1 MTLLNILEKRAAE
14 SPRKIAFTFHH
25 DPPCT
30 YGDLWQQIT
39 CCGGY
44 LLQQGLK
51 PGEPVIIVIP
61 NSGQFFYAFY
71 GVQWA
76 GGIAVPVFPGSGS
89 ERILKLADL
98 CGATL
103 IITSD
108 TYPPDNLDELKQ
120 KAKTNNR
127 RLFPV
132 EKTIKSFCGGIES
145 VGQWVSE
152 SVGQKVRRVERAE
165 DRRQKTE
172 DGNEKTVS
180 QWVNEKK
187 GLKASKPFLHENSNT
202 LYDHQ
207 HFDAFSAESVQ
218 LKKPS
223 GGPKGLIGP
232 PCHGALVAEGNTAFI
247 QFTSGSVGDPKG
259 VQLTHANLITNVEQ
273 MIAGMEITQPDIFVS
288 WLPVY
293 HDMGL
298 ILMTMVPFYLGL
310 PLTLLPTGYNYLKT
324 WLKTIQDQGATFTAA
339 PDFAYRLCL
348 LYIKDPENYDL
359 SSLRVALNA
368 AEMVRSGTIQRFEE
382 RFKLEHVMLP
392 AYGLAEATVGVCSWQ
407 PGEKVKVDTRGFVS
421 VGSPFPGVQ
430 MRIARDNKPAKPG
443 EIGEILVK
451 SEANTGGYF
460 QNPKAT
466 KDLFTQEGYIKTGD
480 LGYVDKDGDYF
491 IVGRK
496 KNIIIQGGFN
506 IAAGEIEE
514 LVDEFPFVRRS
525 AAVGIDRGSTEGE
538 QVYIFIEVNLK
549 KSQLQKQ
556 EIFEDITLEVVQQF
570 DRMFGFKPGRVYLLK
585 TRAVPMTYNG
595 KIKYLQLK
603 EDYVN
608 GTLRKEG
615 LILFPEY

>member
-1 MTLLNILEKRAAE
+1 
-14 SPRKIAFTFHH
+14 
-25 DPPCT
+25 
-30 YGDLWQQIT
+30 
-39 CCGGY
+39 
-44 LLQQGLK
+44 
-51 PGEPVIIVIP
+51 
-61 NSGQFFYAFY
+61 
-71 GVQWA
+71 
-76 GGIAVPVFPGSGS
+76 
-89 ERILKLADL
+89 
-98 CGATL
+98 
-103 IITSD
+103 
-108 TYPPDNLDELKQ
+108 
-120 KAKTNNR
+120 
-127 RLFPV
+127 
-132 EKTIKSFCGGIES
+132 
-145 VGQWVSE
+145 
-152 SVGQKVRRVERAE
+152 
-165 DRRQKTE
+165 
-172 DGNEKTVS
+172 
-180 QWVNEKK
+180 
-187 GLKASKPFLHENSNT
+187 
-202 LYDHQ
+202 
-207 HFDAFSAESVQ
+207 
-218 LKKPS
+218 
-223 GGPKGLIGP
+223 
-232 PCHGALVAEGNTAFI
+232 
-247 QFTSGSVGDPKG
+247 
-259 VQLTHANLITNVEQ
+259 
-273 MIAGMEITQPDIFVS
+273 
-288 WLPVY
+288 
-293 HDMGL
+293 
-298 ILMTMVPFYLGL
+298 
-310 PLTLLPTGYNYLKT
+310 
-324 WLKTIQDQGATFTAA
+324 
-339 PDFAYRLCL
+339 
-348 LYIKDPENYDL
+348 
-359 SSLRVALNA
+359 
-368 AEMVRSGTIQRFEE
+368 
-382 RFKLEHVMLP
+382 
-392 AYGLAEATVGVCSWQ
+392 
-407 PGEKVKVDTRGFVS
+407 
-421 VGSPFPGVQ
+421 VQ

>member
-14 SPRKIAFTFHH
+14 SPGKIAFTFHH

-132 EKTIKSFCGGIES
+132 EKTIKSFCGG
-145 VGQWVSE
+145 
-152 SVGQKVRRVERAE
+152 RAQSAK
-165 DRRQKTE
+165 R
-172 DGNEKTVS
+172 
-180 QWVNEKK
+180 
-187 GLKASKPFLHENSNT
+187 KAQSAMRHAPC
-202 LYDHQ
+202 
-207 HFDAFSAESVQ
+207 AF
-218 LKKPS
+218 P
-223 GGPKGLIGP
+223 
-232 PCHGALVAEGNTAFI
+232 LVAEGNTAFI

>member
-1 MTLLNILEKRAAE
+1 MTLLNILEKRAEE
-14 SPRKIAFTFHH
+14 SPGKIAFTFYH

-30 YGDLWQQIT
+30 YGDLWQWIT
-39 CCGGY
+39 CCGDY
-44 LLQQGLK
+44 LLHQGLK
-51 PGEPVIIVIP
+51 PGEPVIVAIP

-76 GGIAVPVFPGSGS
+76 GGIAVPVFPGSGA
-89 ERILKLADL
+89 ERIMKLADL
-98 CGATL
+98 CDAVL
-103 IITSD
+103 ILISK
-108 TYPPDNLDELKQ
+108 TYPPNNPDELKQ
-120 KAKTNNR
+120 KAKVSNR
-127 RLFPV
+127 RLLVV
-132 EKTIKSFCGGIES
+132 ENLIKSFCGGSPEAS
-145 VGQWVSE
+145 RGQFF
-152 SVGQKVRRVERAE
+152 QKA
-165 DRRQKTE
+165 
-172 DGNEKTVS
+172 
-180 QWVNEKK
+180 
-187 GLKASKPFLHENSNT
+187 
-202 LYDHQ
+202 
-207 HFDAFSAESVQ
+207 
-218 LKKPS
+218 
-223 GGPKGLIGP
+223 P
-232 PCHGALVAEGNTAFI
+232 PLAAFI

-273 MIAGMEITQPDIFVS
+273 MIAGMEITQTDIFVS
-288 WLPVY
+288 WIPVY

-382 RFKLEHVMLP
+382 QFKLEHVMLP
-392 AYGLAEATVGVCSWQ
+392 AYGLAEATVGVCSWK
-407 PGEKVKVDTRGFVS
+407 PGKKVKVDSRGFVS
-421 VGSPFPGVQ
+421 VGTPFPGVQ
-430 MRIARDNKPAKPG
+430 MKIARDNKPAKTG

-466 KDLFTQEGYIKTGD
+466 KDLFTQEGDIKTGD
-480 LGYVDKDGDYF
+480 LGYVDGDGHYF

-525 AAVGIDRGSTEGE
+525 AAVGIDRGGSEGE

-556 EIFEDITLEVVQQF
+556 ETFMDITLEVVQQF
-570 DRMFGFKPGRVYLLK
+570 DNMFGFKPGRVYLLK

-608 GTLRKEG
+608 GTLRKKG

>member
-1 MTLLNILEKRAAE
+1 ME
-14 SPRKIAFTFHH
+14 SPGKIAFTFHH

-30 YGDLWQQIT
+30 FSDLWQRIT
-39 CCGGY
+39 WCGGY

-51 PGEPVIIVIP
+51 TGEPVIIAIP

-98 CGATL
+98 CGAAL
-103 IITSD
+103 IITSKI
-108 TYPPDNLDELKQ
+108 YPPDNIDELKQ
-120 KAKTNNR
+120 KAKVTNR
-127 RLFPV
+127 RLLSV
-132 EKTIKSFCGGIES
+132 ENLIKSF
-145 VGQWVSE
+145 
-152 SVGQKVRRVERAE
+152 
-165 DRRQKTE
+165 
-172 DGNEKTVS
+172 
-180 QWVNEKK
+180 
-187 GLKASKPFLHENSNT
+187 
-202 LYDHQ
+202 
-207 HFDAFSAESVQ
+207 
-218 LKKPS
+218 S
-223 GGPKGLIGP
+223 GGVQGGQFFQKAP
-232 PCHGALVAEGNTAFI
+232 PLAAFI

-273 MIAGMEITQPDIFVS
+273 MIAGMEITKSDIFVS

-310 PLTLLPTGYNYLKT
+310 SLTLLPTGYNYLKT

-392 AYGLAEATVGVCSWQ
+392 AYGLAEATVGVCSWK
-407 PGEKVKVDTRGFVS
+407 PGKKIKVDSRGFVS

-430 MRIARDNKPAKPG
+430 MKIARDHKPAKPG
-443 EIGEILVK
+443 EIGELLVK
-451 SEANTGGYF
+451 SKANTGGYF

-466 KDLFTQEGYIKTGD
+466 KDLFSQEGYIKTGD
-480 LGYVDKDGDYF
+480 LGYIDEDDHYF

-525 AAVGIDRGSTEGE
+525 AAVGIDRGGSEGE
-538 QVYIFIEVNLK
+538 QAYIFIEVNLK

-556 EIFEDITLEVVQQF
+556 EIFMDISLEVVQRF
-570 DRMFGFKPGRVYLLK
+570 DGMFGFKPGRVYLLK
-585 TRAVPMTYNG
+585 TRAIPMTYNG

-603 EDYVN
+603 EDYIN
-608 GTLRKEG
+608 GTLRKKG

>member
-1 MTLLNILEKRAAE
+1 MTLLTILEKRAAE
-14 SPRKIAFTFHH
+14 SPGKIAFTFHN

-30 YGDLWQQIT
+30 FSDLWQRIT
-39 CCGGY
+39 WCGGY

-51 PGEPVIIVIP
+51 PGEPVIIAIP
-61 NSGQFFYAFY
+61 NSSQFFYAFY

-76 GGIAVPVFPGSGS
+76 GGVAVPVFPGSGS
-89 ERILKLADL
+89 ERILKMADL
-98 CGATL
+98 CGTAL
-103 IITSD
+103 IITSK
-108 TYPPDNLDELKQ
+108 TYPPDNIDELKQ
-120 KAKTNNR
+120 KAKVSNR
-127 RLFPV
+127 RLLPV
-132 EKTIKSFCGGIES
+132 EKTIKSFCGGSPEAS
-145 VGQWVSE
+145 RGQFF
-152 SVGQKVRRVERAE
+152 QKA
-165 DRRQKTE
+165 
-172 DGNEKTVS
+172 
-180 QWVNEKK
+180 
-187 GLKASKPFLHENSNT
+187 
-202 LYDHQ
+202 
-207 HFDAFSAESVQ
+207 
-218 LKKPS
+218 
-223 GGPKGLIGP
+223 P
-232 PCHGALVAEGNTAFI
+232 PLAAGGNTAFI

-273 MIAGMEITQPDIFVS
+273 MIAGMEITKSDIFVS

-310 PLTLLPTGYNYLKT
+310 SLTLLPTGYNYLKT
-324 WLKTIQDQGATFTAA
+324 WLKTIQDQGGTFTAA

-392 AYGLAEATVGVCSWQ
+392 AYGLAEATVGVCSWK
-407 PGEKVKVDTRGFVS
+407 PGEKVKVDSRGFVS

-430 MRIARDNKPAKPG
+430 MKIARDKKPAKPG

-451 SEANTGGYF
+451 SEASTGGYF

-480 LGYVDKDGDYF
+480 LGYVDEDDHYF

-525 AAVGIDRGSTEGE
+525 AAVGIDRGSTEGVAPPTYYYSRNTQMPEEKFRNENKVLQYSKIEGE

-556 EIFEDITLEVVQQF
+556 EIFMDITLEVVQRF
-570 DRMFGFKPGRVYLLK
+570 DNMFGFKPGRVYLLK
-585 TRAVPMTYNG
+585 TRAIPMTYNG

-603 EDYVN
+603 EDYIN

>member
-1 MTLLNILEKRAAE
+1 MDERKSKTLLNILEKRAAE
-14 SPRKIAFTFHH
+14 SPEKIAFTFHH

-30 YGDLWQQIT
+30 YGDLWQQIS

-71 GVQWA
+71 GVQRA
-76 GGIAVPVFPGSGS
+76 GGIAVPLFPGSGN

-98 CGATL
+98 CGAAL
-103 IITSD
+103 IITSQ
-108 TYPPDNLDELKQ
+108 TYPPDNIDELKQ
-120 KAKTNNR
+120 KAKASNR
-127 RLFPV
+127 RLLPV
-132 EKTIKSFCGGIES
+132 EKTIKSFCGGS
-145 VGQWVSE
+145 RGAVF
-152 SVGQKVRRVERAE
+152 
-165 DRRQKTE
+165 
-172 DGNEKTVS
+172 
-180 QWVNEKK
+180 
-187 GLKASKPFLHENSNT
+187 SK
-202 LYDHQ
+202 
-207 HFDAFSAESVQ
+207 SAP
-218 LKKPS
+218 L
-223 GGPKGLIGP
+223 
-232 PCHGALVAEGNTAFI
+232 AAFI

-273 MIAGMEITQPDIFVS
+273 MIAGMEIRPTDIFVS

-392 AYGLAEATVGVCSWQ
+392 AYGLAEATVGVCSWK
-407 PGEKVKVDTRGFVS
+407 PGKKIKVDSRGFVS
-421 VGSPFPGVQ
+421 VGTPFPGVQ
-430 MRIARDNKPAKPG
+430 MKIARDNKPAKPG
-443 EIGEILVK
+443 DIGEILVK
-451 SEANTGGYF
+451 SEANTRGYF

-466 KDLFTQEGYIKTGD
+466 KDLFSHEGYIKTGD
-480 LGYVDKDGDYF
+480 LGYVDEDSHYF

-506 IAAGEIEE
+506 IASGEIEE

-525 AAVGIDRGSTEGE
+525 AAVGIDRGGPEGE

-556 EIFEDITLEVVQQF
+556 ETFMDITLEVVQQF
-570 DRMFGFKPGRVYLLK
+570 HNTFGFKPGRVYLLK

-603 EDYVN
+603 EDYIN
-608 GTLRKEG
+608 GTLRKED

>member
-1 MTLLNILEKRAAE
+1 MILLKILEKRAVE
-14 SPRKIAFTFHH
+14 SPGKIAFTFHH
-25 DPPCT
+25 DPPCSF
-30 YGDLWQQIT
+30 GDLWQRIT
-39 CCGGY
+39 WCGGY
-44 LLQQGLK
+44 LLQLGLK
-51 PGEPVIIVIP
+51 PGEPVIITIP

-71 GVQWA
+71 GVQRA
-76 GGIAVPVFPGSGS
+76 GGVAVPVFPGSGA
-89 ERILKLADL
+89 ERIMKLADL
-98 CGATL
+98 CGAAFIMISKTF
-103 IITSD
+103 
-108 TYPPDNLDELKQ
+108 PPDKIDELTHQ
-120 KAKTNNR
+120 ADASNR
-127 RLFPV
+127 RLFFV
-132 EKTIKSFCGGIES
+132 EEVMAYGKDESFPEI
-145 VGQWVSE
+145 
-152 SVGQKVRRVERAE
+152 
-165 DRRQKTE
+165 
-172 DGNEKTVS
+172 
-180 QWVNEKK
+180 
-187 GLKASKPFLHENSNT
+187 LP
-202 LYDHQ
+202 
-207 HFDAFSAESVQ
+207 
-218 LKKPS
+218 
-223 GGPKGLIGP
+223 
-232 PCHGALVAEGNTAFI
+232 GNTAFI
-247 QFTSGSVGDPKG
+247 QFTSGSIGDPKG

-273 MIAGMEITQPDIFVS
+273 MIGGMKITKSDIFVS

-310 PLTLLPTGYNYLKT
+310 SLTLLPTGYNYLKT

-348 LYIKDPENYDL
+348 LYIKDPENYNL

-382 RFKLEHVMLP
+382 RFKLKHVILP
-392 AYGLAEATVGVCSWQ
+392 AYGLAEATVGVCSWK
-407 PGEKVKVDTRGFVS
+407 PGKKVKVDSRGLVS
-421 VGSPFPGVQ
+421 VGTPFPGVQ
-430 MRIARDNKPAKPG
+430 MRITRDKKPANPG

-451 SEANTGGYF
+451 SKANTRGYF
-460 QNPKAT
+460 QNPNAT
-466 KDLFTQEGYIKTGD
+466 KDLFNHEGYIKTGD
-480 LGYVDKDGDYF
+480 LGYVDEDSDYF

-525 AAVGIDRGSTEGE
+525 AAVGIDRGGSEGE

-556 EIFEDITLEVVQQF
+556 ETFMEITLEVVQQF
-570 DRMFGFKPGRVYLLK
+570 DNMFGFKPGRVYLLK

-603 EDYVN
+603 EDYIN

>member
-1 MTLLNILEKRAAE
+1 MTLLNILEKRAEE
-14 SPRKIAFTFHH
+14 SPGKIAFTFHH
-25 DPPCT
+25 DSPCT

-39 CCGGY
+39 WCGGY

-51 PGEPVIIVIP
+51 PGEPVIIAIP
-61 NSGQFFYAFY
+61 NSSQFFFAFY

-76 GGIAVPVFPGSGS
+76 GGVAVPVFPGSGS

-98 CGATL
+98 CEATL
-103 IITSD
+103 IITSK
-108 TYPPDNLDELKQ
+108 TYPPNNLDELKQ
-120 KAKTNNR
+120 KAKINNR
-127 RLFPV
+127 CLLPV
-132 EKTIKSFCGGIES
+132 EKTIKSFCGGVKRGKLGSWEAGKSNDIL
-145 VGQWVSE
+145 
-152 SVGQKVRRVERAE
+152 RRRTTE
-165 DRRQKTE
+165 DRGRLKQPLIKNFCGGVQGGQFFQK
-172 DGNEKTVS
+172 
-180 QWVNEKK
+180 
-187 GLKASKPFLHENSNT
+187 A
-202 LYDHQ
+202 
-207 HFDAFSAESVQ
+207 
-218 LKKPS
+218 
-223 GGPKGLIGP
+223 P
-232 PCHGALVAEGNTAFI
+232 PLAAFI
-247 QFTSGSVGDPKG
+247 KFTSGSIGDPKG

-273 MIAGMEITQPDIFVS
+273 MIAGMEITPSDIFVS

-324 WLKTIQDQGATFTAA
+324 WLKTIQDQRGTFTAA

-407 PGEKVKVDTRGFVS
+407 PGKKVKIDHRGFVS
-421 VGSPFPGVQ
+421 VGTPFPGVQ
-430 MRIARDNKPAKPG
+430 IKITRDKKPAKAG

-466 KDLFTQEGYIKTGD
+466 KDLFSHKGYIKTGD
-480 LGYVDKDGDYF
+480 LGYVDEDGYYF

-514 LVDEFPFVRRS
+514 LVDEFPFVRHS

-549 KSQLQKQ
+549 KSQLQNQ
-556 EIFEDITLEVVQQF
+556 ETFTDITLEVVQQF

-585 TRAVPMTYNG
+585 TRAIPMTYNG

-603 EDYVN
+603 EDYIN

-615 LILFPEY
+615 LILFPGY